1 MLPNPSALPVSRSAI
16 FFVTA
21 ILLFASLLFAPGSFA
36 QETTTQT
43 PPQYRG
49 VQTHVD
55 GVFVTPVANVPLTAV
70 VELTSTQTLGDG
82 TTLSK
87 KTFNNIA
94 RDSQGRIYNERRSM
108 LPETSN
114 ATPVILS
121 MHIFDPTTKLNTFMD
136 PETHLARQSVFE
148 RPAAERGAVVPVSRP
163 GFQVQ
168 DLGTQ
173 SMENVVV
180 HGTKTSRTISGAAS
194 GTGKPITVTDET
206 WYSEE
211 LHLNMLVKH
220 NDPRT
225 GEQTVTI
232 TKVER
237 SEPPAETFEIPADY
251 KLLDETPASR

>member
-1 MLPNPSALPVSRSAI
+1 MW
-16 FFVTA
+16 
-21 ILLFASLLFAPGSFA
+21 
-36 QETTTQT
+36 
-43 PPQYRG
+43 
-49 VQTHVD
+49 THVD
-55 GVFVTPVANVPLTAV
+55 GVFVTPVPNEPLTAV
-70 VELTSTQTLGDG
+70 AELTSTQTLGDG

-94 RDSQGRIYNERRSM
+94 RDSQGRIYNEYRSM
-108 LPETSN
+108 VPETSN
-114 ATPVILS
+114 EEPEIIS
-121 MHIFDPTTKLNTFMD
+121 MHVYDPTTKLNTFMNTS
-136 PETHLARQSVFE
+136 THVARQAVLDRTS
-148 RPAAERGAVVPVSRP
+148 ADRGEMVPVSRP

-180 HGTKTSRTISGAAS
+180 HGTKTSRTVPAS
-194 GTGKPITVTDET
+194 ATGTGKALTVTDET

-251 KLLDETPASR
+251 KVLDVTPANR